1 MITRCR
7 ECGSDV
13 ETKAFHSVICEE
25 CKEENRRIR
34 DHARYLKRRVLSMD
48 PDALLIVND
57 PDPFGFHKG
66 AVINR
71 YEIVCM
77 CRKKYQSFTLGTIL
91 KDFRGQHFEVIGL
104 PDGNQKLIRHGT

>member
-1 MITRCR
+1 MIKRCK

-34 DHARYLKRRVLSMD
+34 DHARYMKRRVLSMD
-48 PDALLIVND
+48 PDAYIVVKD
-57 PDPFGFHKG
+57 PDPLGFYKD
-66 AVINR
+66 AVISR
-71 YEIVCM
+71 YEKTCM

-91 KDFRGQHFEVIGL
+91 KDFKGQHFEVIGL
-104 PDGNQKLIRHGT
+104 PDGSQKLILI